1 MELTEKDFINSYYY
15 LRNKEYRLNNQDKLK
30 ERFKCSCGMTYSY
43 GNKASHQRSK
53 KHQRHIN
60 YPIKL
65 YNVSMPSDYYLN
77 KFKYINNIE

>member
-30 ERFKCSCGMTYSY
+30 ERFQCSCGMTYSY
-43 GNKASHQRSK
+43 GNKASHQRSN

-65 YNVSMPSDYYLN
+65 YNVNMPSDYYLN
-77 KFKYINNIE
+77 KFKLINNI